1 MNVIRIDI
9 ILLPGRMS
17 NLLMQEA
24 ALRRTAGR
32 RFEMSV
38 AAIGQRAP
46 CCAARSAP
54 AISPRALGSAAGLLA
69 ALIWGGYMAMSRA
82 GVSEGLR
89 PEDFALLRFG
99 TAGTLL
105 LPVLLARGGLATL
118 GGVGWRRG
126 MLLTLCAGPLLIM
139 AIAGGYMYAPLAH
152 GAVIQPSTIT
162 LATLLLAALVLRER
176 PSLSRAIATGVII
189 AGIAL
194 VAGTGLVGGGGGE
207 WRGDL
212 LFVSAGAAWAV
223 FTVLVKRWKVD
234 PMAGTAAVCVLSALF
249 VIPGYL
255 LWATPDRLVAIGFEA
270 LASQIVVQGVLA
282 GALAVIAYG
291 KAVASLGAGRAA
303 IFPALVPAFSL
314 IIGVPVTGEVPTA
327 PQLVGI
333 TIVSIGLVLALDL
346 VGVRRSRAP
355 AARLCPEGVAR

>member
-1 MNVIRIDI
+1 MRA
-9 ILLPGRMS
+9 
-17 NLLMQEA
+17 E
-24 ALRRTAGR
+24 RRR
-32 RFEMSV
+32 KEVEMAM

-46 CCAARSAP
+46 CSAASSAP
-54 AISPRALGSAAGLLA
+54 AISSRALGIAAGLLA
-69 ALIWGGYMAMSRA
+69 ALIWGGYMAFSRL
-82 GVSEGLR
+82 GVTEGLR
-89 PEDFALLRFG
+89 PEDFALLRFA
-99 TAGTLL
+99 TAGLML
-105 LPVLLARGGLATL
+105 FPVLLAHGGLADL

-126 MLLTLCAGPLLIM
+126 MLLTVCAGALLIM
-139 AIAGGYMYAPLAH
+139 AIAGGYTYAPLAH
-152 GAVIQPSTIT
+152 GAVIQPSMIT

-176 PSLSRAIATGVII
+176 PSLFRGIGTGVII

-194 VAGTGLVGGGGGE
+194 VAGAGLVGGAGGE

-212 LFVSAGAAWAV
+212 LFVSAGAASAV

-255 LWATPDRLVAIGFEA
+255 LWASPDRLVAIGLEA

-291 KAVASLGAGRAA
+291 KGVTSLGAGRAA
-303 IFPALVPAFSL
+303 IFPALVSAFSL

-333 TIVSIGLVLALDL
+333 AIVSIGLVLALDL
-346 VGVRRSRAP
+346 LTGLPPRRHIASP
-355 AARLCPEGVAR
+355 CGEGAAL